1 MSDPIEL
8 SWKQATDLSGKV
20 VVLTGC
26 ASGIGRAAARQFAA
40 AGVRVYAGDVNQRD
54 GSAVIEQIRASGG
67 QAEFIPLDLTQ
78 GESIDAFVDEVKR
91 RSSGEIDI
99 IASIAGIDRIE
110 PFLKNTPELW
120 DKIIQVNYLG
130 PVRMI
135 QRLLPTL
142 IERGKGG
149 RIITISSDAGRV
161 GSTGETFYS
170 GSKGAV
176 ISFTKALARETA
188 RYGIKCNCIA
198 PGPTDTPLFTVQM
211 EEKLREALVKAIP
224 LRRMANPVEIANTI
238 LFFASPAAD
247 YITGQ
252 VLSVSGGLTMHG

>member
-1 MSDPIEL
+1 MSEAMQM
-8 SWKQATDLSGKV
+8 SWKQATELAGRTA
-20 VVLTGC
+20 VLTGC
-26 ASGIGRAAARQFAA
+26 ASGIGRATAQQFAA
-40 AGVRVYAGDVNQRD
+40 AGVKVYAGDINEQDGAATVDAIRQR
-54 GSAVIEQIRASGG
+54 GG
-67 QAEFIPLDLTQ
+67 QAEFVRLDLTQ
-78 GESIDAFVDEVKR
+78 ASSIDAFVDEVKR
-91 RSSGEIDI
+91 RSAGEIDI

-110 PFLKNTPELW
+110 PFLKNTPEVW
-120 DKIIQVNYLG
+120 DKIMGVNYMG

-135 QRLLPTL
+135 HRLLPTM
-142 IERGKGG
+142 IERGAGG
-149 RIITISSDAGRV
+149 RIVTVSSDAGRV

-170 GSKGAV
+170 GTKGAV

-198 PGPTDTPLFTVQM
+198 PGPTDTPLFTVAM

-224 LRRMANPVEIANTI
+224 LRRMADPVEIANVI

>member
-1 MSDPIEL
+1 
-8 SWKQATDLSGKV
+8 
-20 VVLTGC
+20 
-26 ASGIGRAAARQFAA
+26 
-40 AGVRVYAGDVNQRD
+40 
-54 GSAVIEQIRASGG
+54 
-67 QAEFIPLDLTQ
+67 
-78 GESIDAFVDEVKR
+78 
-91 RSSGEIDI
+91 
-99 IASIAGIDRIE
+99 ASIAGIDRIE
-110 PFLKNTPELW
+110 PFLKNPRDLW
-120 DKIIQVNYLG
+120 DNIIHVNSLG

-135 QRLLPTL
+135 QRFLPTL

-176 ISFTKALARETA
+176 IAFTKALARETA

-211 EEKLREALVKAIP
+211 EENLREALVKAIP

>member
-1 MSDPIEL
+1 MSLPLEL
-8 SWKQATDLSGKV
+8 SWKEATQLAGQTA
-20 VVLTGC
+20 VLTGC
-26 ASGIGRAAARQFAA
+26 ASGIGRATAQQFAA
-40 AGVRVYAGDVNQRD
+40 AGVKVYAGDVNTTEGQ
-54 GSAVIEQIRASGG
+54 ATVETIRRNGG
-67 QAEFIPLDLTQ
+67 EAEFIPLDLTQ
-78 GESIDAFVDEVKR
+78 PASIDAFVDEVKQ
-91 RSSGEIDI
+91 RSGGGIDI

-110 PFLKNTPELW
+110 PFLQNTPDLW
-120 DKIIQVNYLG
+120 DRIIAVNYVG

-135 QRLLPTL
+135 HRLLPTL
-142 IERGKGG
+142 IERNKGG

-211 EEKLREALVKAIP
+211 EEKLRESLVKAIP
-224 LRRMANPVEIANTI
+224 LRRMADPVEIANII

-252 VLSVSGGLTMHG
+252 VLSVSGGL

>member
-1 MSDPIEL
+1 MSDVIEL
-8 SWKQATDLSGKV
+8 SWKQATELSGKV
-20 VVLTGC
+20 AVVTGC
-26 ASGIGRAAARQFAA
+26 ASGIGRAAAKQFAA
-40 AGVRVYAGDVNQRD
+40 AGVRVYAGDINERE
-54 GSAVIEQIRASGG
+54 GAAVIEQIRANGG
-67 QAEFIPLDLTQ
+67 QAEFVPLDLTQ
-78 GESIDAFVDEVKR
+78 GDSIDAFVDEVKR

-99 IASIAGIDRIE
+99 IGSIAGIDRIE
-110 PFLKNTPELW
+110 PFLKNTPDLW
-120 DKIIQVNYLG
+120 DKIINVNYLG

-135 QRLLPTL
+135 HRFLPTL

-149 RIITISSDAGRV
+149 RIVTISSDAGRV

-176 ISFTKALARETA
+176 ISFTKALAREIA

-224 LRRMANPVEIANTI
+224 LRRMADPAEIANII

>member
-1 MSDPIEL
+1 MSDVIEL
-8 SWKQATDLSGKV
+8 SWKQATDLSGRIA
-20 VVLTGC
+20 VLTGC

-40 AGVRVYAGDVNQRD
+40 AGVRVYAGDINETEGV
-54 GSAVIEQIRASGG
+54 AVIEQIRANGG
-67 QAEFIPLDLTQ
+67 QAEFVPLDLTR

-91 RSSGEIDI
+91 RSAGEIDI

-110 PFLKNTPELW
+110 PFLKNTPDLW
-120 DKIIQVNYLG
+120 DKIINVNYLG

-135 QRLLPTL
+135 HRLLPTL

-211 EEKLREALVKAIP
+211 EEKLRESLVKAIP
-224 LRRMANPVEIANTI
+224 LRRMADPVEIANII

>member
-1 MSDPIEL
+1 MSEPMQM
-8 SWKQATDLSGKV
+8 SWKQATELAGRT

-26 ASGIGRAAARQFAA
+26 ASGIGRAAAQQFAA
-40 AGVRVYAGDVNQRD
+40 AGVKVYAGDVNERD
-54 GSAVIEQIRASGG
+54 GAATVEAICRGGG
-67 QAEFIPLDLTQ
+67 QAEFVPLDLTQ
-78 GESIDAFVDEVKR
+78 PTSIDAFVDEVKR
-91 RSSGEIDI
+91 RSAGQIDI

-110 PFLKNTPELW
+110 PFLKNTPDIW
-120 DKIIQVNYLG
+120 DKIMGVNFLG

-135 QRLLPTL
+135 HRLLPTL
-142 IERGKGG
+142 IERGGGG

-170 GSKGAV
+170 GTKGAV

-188 RYGIKCNCIA
+188 RYGIKCNCVA
-198 PGPTDTPLFTVQM
+198 PGPTDTPLFTVAM
-211 EEKLREALVKAIP
+211 DEKLRESLVKAIP
-224 LRRMANPVEIANTI
+224 LRRMANPIEIANVI

>member
-1 MSDPIEL
+1 MSVAIEM
-8 SWKQATDLSGKV
+8 SWKEATSLAGKTA
-20 VVLTGC
+20 VLTGC
-26 ASGIGRAAARQFAA
+26 ASGIGRATALQFAA
-40 AGVRVYAGDVNQRD
+40 AGVRVYAGDINERD
-54 GSAVIEQIRASGG
+54 GAATVESIRRAGG
-67 QAEFIPLDLTQ
+67 QAEFVPLDLTRPA
-78 GESIDAFVDEVKR
+78 SIDAFVEEVKR
-91 RSSGEIDI
+91 RSLGELDI

-110 PFLKNTPELW
+110 PFLQNTPDLW
-120 DKIIQVNYLG
+120 DQIIAVNYVG

-135 QRLLPTL
+135 QRLLPAM
-142 IERGKGG
+142 IESGKGG
-149 RIITISSDAGRV
+149 RIITVSSDAGRV

-188 RYGIKCNCIA
+188 RYGIKCNCVA
-198 PGPTDTPLFTVQM
+198 PGPTDTPLFTVAM
-211 EEKLREALVKAIP
+211 DVKLRESLVKAIP
-224 LRRMANPVEIANTI
+224 LRRMASPFEVANTI

>member
-8 SWKQATDLSGKV
+8 SWKQATDLAGKV
-20 VVLTGC
+20 AVLTGC

>member
-1 MSDPIEL
+1 MSDVIEL
-8 SWKQATDLSGKV
+8 SWKQATDLSGRIA
-20 VVLTGC
+20 VLTGC

-40 AGVRVYAGDVNQRD
+40 AGDINETEGV
-54 GSAVIEQIRASGG
+54 AVIEQIRANGG
-67 QAEFIPLDLTQ
+67 QAEFVPLDLTR

-91 RSSGEIDI
+91 RSAGEIDI

-110 PFLKNTPELW
+110 PFLKNTPDLW
-120 DKIIQVNYLG
+120 DKIINVNYLG

-135 QRLLPTL
+135 HRLLPTL

-211 EEKLREALVKAIP
+211 EEKLRESLVKAIP
-224 LRRMANPVEIANTI
+224 LRRMADPVEIANII

>member
-1 MSDPIEL
+1 MSDAFEL
-8 SWKQATDLSGKV
+8 SWKQATELSGKAAI
-20 VVLTGC
+20 LTGC
-26 ASGIGRAAARQFAA
+26 ASGIGRAAAKQFAA
-40 AGVRVYAGDVNQRD
+40 AGVRVYAGDVNQRA
-54 GSAVIEQIRASGG
+54 GAAAIEEIRAAGG
-67 QAEFIPLDLTQ
+67 HAEFIPLDLMQ
-78 GESIDAFVDEVKR
+78 GDSIDAFVDEVKR
-91 RSSGEIDI
+91 RSGGNFDI

-110 PFLKNTPELW
+110 PFLQNTPDLW
-120 DKIIQVNYLG
+120 DKIIHVNYLG

-135 QRLLPTL
+135 QRLLPAL

-211 EEKLREALVKAIP
+211 EEKLRESLIKAIP
-224 LRRMANPVEIANTI
+224 LRRMASPVEIANII
-238 LFFASPAAD
+238 LFFASPATD

>member
-1 MSDPIEL
+1 MSDAIEL
-8 SWKQATDLSGKV
+8 SWKQATELAGRTAV
-20 VVLTGC
+20 VTGC

-40 AGVRVYAGDVNQRD
+40 AGVRVYAGDINQRE
-54 GSAVIEQIRASGG
+54 GSAVIEQIRACGG
-67 QAEFIPLDLTQ
+67 HAEFIALDLTQ
-78 GESIDAFVDEVKR
+78 GDSIDAFVDEVKR
-91 RSSGEIDI
+91 RSSGELDI

-110 PFLKNTPELW
+110 PFLKNTPDLW
-120 DKIIQVNYLG
+120 DKIINVNYLG

-135 QRLLPTL
+135 HRFLPTL

-211 EEKLREALVKAIP
+211 EEKLRDALVKAIP